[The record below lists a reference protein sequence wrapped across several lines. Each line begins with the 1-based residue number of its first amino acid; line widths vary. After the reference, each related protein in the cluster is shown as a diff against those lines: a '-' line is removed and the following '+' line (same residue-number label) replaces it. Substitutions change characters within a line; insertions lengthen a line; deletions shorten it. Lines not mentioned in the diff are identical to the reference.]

1 MDVFKAWPGR
11 AESIVISQESYMGC
25 TGGVAPWRR
34 DGDTGPSYYAV
45 CPLCDNPIQIVG
57 LFRRQEESRARP
69 QGERRA
75 HVRRGEGGIMTAQA
89 PCAKIARR
97 DPDLADR
104 MWATITVGG
113 REVVDAEKRA
123 LGRRVCETCPLR
135 TTCIADSLV
144 GGWKDRNLIGGL
156 DYRRRTVL
164 SKLVCRDLGI
174 TARQLHD
181 MPAQR
186 VSDWLERHPDW
197 ADRTRLAD
205 SSDWRQRKRLQRR
218 KRERLSVAPSST
230 DAASVPPAIQG
241 VLF

>member
-1 MDVFKAWPGR
+1 MEINKP
-11 AESIVISQESYMGC
+11 
-25 TGGVAPWRR
+25 
-34 DGDTGPSYYAV
+34 
-45 CPLCDNPIQIVG
+45 
-57 LFRRQEESRARP
+57 
-69 QGERRA
+69 
-75 HVRRGEGGIMTAQA
+75 MTTRNMLASTLTDYRKPVA

-218 KRERLSVAPSST
+218 KRERLSVAPSFT
-230 DAASVPPAIQG
+230 DATPVPPAIQG

>member
-1 MDVFKAWPGR
+1 MEINKPMTTRNMLASTLTDYRKPVKLLKMRGD
-11 AESIVISQESYMGC
+11 G
-25 TGGVAPWRR
+25 APALRH
-34 DGDTGPSYYAV
+34 T
-45 CPLCDNPIQIVG
+45 
-57 LFRRQEESRARP
+57 

-113 REVVDAEKRA
+113 REVVDSEKRA

-218 KRERLSVAPSST
+218 KRERLSVAPSFT
-230 DAASVPPAIQG
+230 DATPVPPAIQG

>member
-57 LFRRQEESRARP
+57 LFRRQEESRARRP
-69 QGERRA
+69 YGR
-75 HVRRGEGGIMTAQA
+75 HHRGEGGIMTAQA
-89 PCAKIARR
+89 PCAKIARQ

-218 KRERLSVAPSST
+218 KRERLSVAPSFT
-230 DAASVPPAIQG
+230 DATPVPPAIQG